1 MGCSGVGAERGS
13 DVHGKATALSNRNP
27 AAPDDSGF
35 LANVAATL
43 ILLVAV
49 IIFGTIAYE
58 FRQQWWEMYLSYIR

>member
-1 MGCSGVGAERGS
+1 MAEGDRSEQSTSGRSVRRRVSWAS
-13 DVHGKATALSNRNP
+13 
-27 AAPDDSGF
+27 
-35 LANVAATL
+35 VAATL